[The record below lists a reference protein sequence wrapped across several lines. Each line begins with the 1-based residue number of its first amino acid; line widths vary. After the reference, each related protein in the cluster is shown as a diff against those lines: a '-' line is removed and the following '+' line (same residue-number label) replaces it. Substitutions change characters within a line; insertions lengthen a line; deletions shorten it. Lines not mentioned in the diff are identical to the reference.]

1 MTLETVST
9 AIDVQFSV
17 TARPGPV
24 PVESPLGALGLFG
37 NLCQW
42 NPQTKRVECGD
53 IEWISMETLLRG
65 QQSNPEI
72 QQIYR
77 DCRNTF
83 SSRWDFWLLVVRACG
98 TRRANHDEAQIRMT
112 SQILNEP
119 ETIKYAQ
126 WAWKAAKQLADVE
139 AKKFFQILSMYYL
152 LLGQRQ
158 NADTMQLYR
167 ACFRH
172 DADELF
178 RRVELIVPLDLEEVL
193 IELERGPG
201 SGGRD
206 V

>member
-1 MTLETVST
+1 
-9 AIDVQFSV
+9 
-17 TARPGPV
+17 
-24 PVESPLGALGLFG
+24 
-37 NLCQW
+37 
-42 NPQTKRVECGD
+42 
-53 IEWISMETLLRG
+53 
-65 QQSNPEI
+65 
-72 QQIYR
+72 
-77 DCRNTF
+77 
-83 SSRWDFWLLVVRACG
+83 
-98 TRRANHDEAQIRMT
+98 MT